1 MDLLYLKKHVQEYI
15 FPSLLEFNR
24 FINYL
29 PLQFQPST
37 VPNFCFKLNL
47 PKRFK
52 TKTQRNNSKNHK
64 LPLKLMLA
72 SCLVCSM
79 SVNWSLYCAHGRGE
93 DSRASSLLRLCL
105 WYISGSCTLLP
116 YMGEVKMLYPVS
128 VTLPSL
134 VICSNKPS
142 FHSIYSVLLSCTR
155 YYNLK
160 AICNNKITLNSKIKR
175 YFWEINSNC

>member
-1 MDLLYLKKHVQEYI
+1 MFKNI
-15 FPSLLEFNR
+15 FPPLLEFNR

-29 PLQFQPST
+29 LLQFQPNT
-37 VPNFCFKLNL
+37 IPNFCFKLNL

-52 TKTQRNNSKNHK
+52 TKTQRNNSKSHK

-79 SVNWSLYCAHGRGE
+79 SVSWSLYCAHGRGE

-116 YMGEVKMLYPVS
+116 YMGEVKMLCPVS

-142 FHSIYSVLLSCTR
+142 FHSIYSVLLSWTG

-160 AICNNKITLNSKIKR
+160 AICNNKITLNSKIKI
-175 YFWEINSNC
+175 YFWEINS